1 MKYDHIL
8 VRYGELTLKGTNR
21 KRFTNVLKENVIQS
35 LRSLEG
41 TRVKCERDRMFISLF
56 EEANV
61 NEVVNR
67 LTKIFGIKS
76 ISPVFKTT
84 QNLEDIKQLCVSLA
98 KDFANG
104 DTFKIDVKRVDKSF
118 SLDTYQLQ
126 RELGGVILKSVD
138 HLKVD
143 VKRPTHNIKVEVRKE
158 GVYIY
163 TKVIDGAGGLPTGT
177 GGKTLLQLSG
187 GIDSPVA
194 GMEIMKR
201 GVKIEAI
208 HFHSPP
214 FTSEKAK
221 DKVIELTRILSE
233 RVGPIKLH
241 IVPFTALQKQINKSV
256 HPRYTMTSTRRMM
269 LRVTDIIL
277 ERIGANAIVNGENLG
292 QVASQTLKSMYAIN
306 DVTSTPIL
314 RPLISLDKED
324 IIKKAKE
331 IGTFEVSIQPYEDC
345 CTIFT
350 PKNPVT
356 EPDFDKVVKYESVF
370 NFDDLVQEAADN
382 VETIEINK
390 DYKTEKDK
398 STDALIDELF

>member
-61 NEVVNR
+61 NEVMNR

-126 RELGGVILKSVD
+126 RELGGAILKAVD

-194 GMEIMKR
+194 GMEMMKR

-256 HPRYTMTSTRRMM
+256 HPRYTMTTTRRMM

>member
-1 MKYDHIL
+1 M
-8 VRYGELTLKGTNR
+8 
-21 KRFTNVLKENVIQS
+21 
-35 LRSLEG
+35 
-41 TRVKCERDRMFISLF
+41 
-56 EEANV
+56 
-61 NEVVNR
+61 
-67 LTKIFGIKS
+67 
-76 ISPVFKTT
+76 
-84 QNLEDIKQLCVSLA
+84 
-98 KDFANG
+98 
-104 DTFKIDVKRVDKSF
+104 
-118 SLDTYQLQ
+118 
-126 RELGGVILKSVD
+126 
-138 HLKVD
+138 
-143 VKRPTHNIKVEVRKE
+143 
-158 GVYIY
+158 YIY
-163 TKVIDGAGGLPTGT
+163 TKVINGAGGLPTGT

-241 IVPFTALQKQINKSV
+241 IIPFTALQKQINKSV

-324 IIKKAKE
+324 IIKKQK
-331 IGTFEVSIQPYEDC
+331 
-345 CTIFT
+345 
-350 PKNPVT
+350 K
-356 EPDFDKVVKYESVF
+356 
-370 NFDDLVQEAADN
+370 
-382 VETIEINK
+382 
-390 DYKTEKDK
+390 
-398 STDALIDELF
+398 

>member
-21 KRFTNVLKENVIQS
+21 RRFTNVLKENVIQS

-56 EEANV
+56 EDANV
-61 NEVVNR
+61 NEVMNR

-84 QNLEDIKQLCVSLA
+84 QNLEDMKQLCVSLA

-104 DTFKIDVKRVDKSF
+104 DTFKVDVKRVDKSF

-194 GMEIMKR
+194 GMEMMKR